1 MHPEARSPSGILPPE
16 GLPPVKPPSG
26 KFIAQL
32 FLVPLLIV
40 LGILGLFFTMRSLF
54 GLGGPR
60 TAEQFLHNL
69 DQTNADVRWRAAQ
82 DLAQV
87 LLRDDKLAS
96 DPKFALDLADRL
108 RQTLLDSDL
117 GEKRLAEMV
126 VRMASTPSSDDKAA
140 VAKATTDLEAARK
153 YALYLGSSLGSFTV
167 PVGVPLLKEMALKET
182 GQEPKALALRR
193 RQAVWS
199 LANLG
204 MNLKRFDAL
213 SPVEQDAALET
224 LKTEAAGSGERG
236 RWAKYALDWLRDRG
250 AGRPRAIGED
260 YLGLA
265 EAEDPFLRELIA
277 FSLNFW
283 EGDKRENERIDAVL
297 DRLSR
302 DMGKGEEL
310 LAQLADDEDTATQTI
325 TKYPGLK
332 IRYNAT
338 IALARRGS
346 PKVRLAMLK
355 EMLDES
361 AQMENFRRKQ
371 SDGKEVPDEALA
383 RHTVVTTLQA
393 IVELHRKAP
402 QRDLSE
408 LRPVIDKLAG
418 SDNVLIRTEV
428 KNTQNALD
436 KSS

>member
-1 MHPEARSPSGILPPE
+1 MP
-16 GLPPVKPPSG
+16 
-26 KFIAQL
+26 
-32 FLVPLLIV
+32 
-40 LGILGLFFTMRSLF
+40 
-54 GLGGPR
+54 
-60 TAEQFLHNL
+60 
-69 DQTNADVRWRAAQ
+69 
-82 DLAQV
+82 
-87 LLRDDKLAS
+87 
-96 DPKFALDLADRL
+96 
-108 RQTLLDSDL
+108 
-117 GEKRLAEMV
+117 
-126 VRMASTPSSDDKAA
+126 STPSSEDKAA
-140 VAKATTDLEAARK
+140 VTKATGDLEAARK

-167 PVGVPLLKEMALKET
+167 PVGVPILKEIALKDT
-182 GQEPKALALRR
+182 GQEPKELARRR

-224 LKTEAAGSGERG
+224 LKTEASGSGERG
-236 RWAKYALDWLRDRG
+236 RWAKSALDRLQDRR
-250 AGRPRAIGED
+250 AGKPHALGDD
-260 YLGLA
+260 YLTLA
-265 EAEDPFLRELIA
+265 DAEDPFLRELVA

-283 EGDKRENERIDAVL
+283 EGDSRENERINETL
-297 DRLSR
+297 SRLSR

-310 LAQLADDEDTATQTI
+310 LTQLADEEDTATQTI

-346 PKVRLAMLK
+346 PRVSLAMLK

-361 AQMENFRRKQ
+361 AQMDNFRRKL
-371 SDGKEVPDEALA
+371 SDGKEVADEALA
-383 RHTVVTTLQA
+383 RQTVVTTLQA
-393 IVELHRKAP
+393 IAELHRKAP

-408 LRPVIDKLAG
+408 LRPAIDKLAD

-436 KSS
+436 KVN